1 VTAPSQQLR
10 DEQAALWPALTG
22 HPFVVATGDGTLPGE
37 AFDRWLVADH
47 LFVVG
52 FRRFLGR
59 LLELAP
65 DEAARDV
72 VAGGIAALTPELA
85 LFRDEAARRGLAL
98 DAEAGPVVLGY
109 TAFVQASTADGWASG
124 LTVLY
129 GAERAYFDAWSAVR
143 LTAGNHTPYARFVQN
158 WSSPAFGAY
167 VDALAG
173 LVDALEGPTARQL
186 RLFGQVVRFERRF
199 WDAVADG
206 DPWN

>member
-1 VTAPSQQLR
+1 
-10 DEQAALWPALTG
+10 
-22 HPFVVATGDGTLPGE
+22 
-37 AFDRWLVADH
+37 
-47 LFVVG
+47 
-52 FRRFLGR
+52 
-59 LLELAP
+59 
-65 DEAARDV
+65 
-72 VAGGIAALTPELA
+72 
-85 LFRDEAARRGLAL
+85 
-98 DAEAGPVVLGY
+98 VVLGY

-143 LTAGNHTPYARFVQN
+143 LAAGSHTPYARFVQN

-173 LVDALEGPTARQL
+173 LVDALEGPTARQS
-186 RLFGQVVRFERRF
+186 RLFGRVVRFERRF

>member
-1 VTAPSQQLR
+1 MTRPSQRLA
-10 DEQAALWPALTG
+10 DEQAALWPSLTG
-22 HPFVVATGDGTLPGE
+22 HPFVVATGDGTLPAE
-37 AFDRWLVADH
+37 VFDRWLVADH
-47 LFVVG
+47 AFVVG

-72 VAGGIAALTPELA
+72 LAGGIAAISPELA
-85 LFRDEAARRGLAL
+85 LFRDEAVRRGVDLG
-98 DAEAGPVVLGY
+98 AEPGPVALGY
-109 TAFVQASTADGWASG
+109 TAFVQASPGDGWAAG

-143 LTAGNHTPYARFVQN
+143 SRAAADSPYAGFVDN

-173 LVDALEGPTARQL
+173 LVDDLGGPSPLQS
-186 RLFGQVVRFERRF
+186 RLFGRVVRFERRF

-206 DPWN
+206 DPWT